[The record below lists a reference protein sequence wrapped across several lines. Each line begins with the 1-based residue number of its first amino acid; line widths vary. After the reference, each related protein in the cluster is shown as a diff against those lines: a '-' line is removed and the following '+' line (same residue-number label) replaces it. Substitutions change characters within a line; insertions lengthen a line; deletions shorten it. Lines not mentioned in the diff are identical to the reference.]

1 MRNLYKTLCAVLAA
15 ALLALTLLPAGV
27 LAADTDLEIRAQ
39 NFPDANFR
47 AWLTNPANLNG
58 AGGGRYP
65 VRRRTGGGDQTG
77 SVRPEHCRS
86 DRH

>member
-27 LAADTDLEIRAQ
+27 LAAGTDLEISAQ

-47 AWLTNPANLNG
+47 AWLTNPAN
-58 AGGGRYP
+58 P
-65 VRRRTGGGDQTG
+65 
-77 SVRPEHCRS
+77 
-86 DRH
+86 

>member
-27 LAADTDLEIRAQ
+27 LAAGTDLEINAQ
-39 NFPDANFR
+39 NVPDANFR

-58 AGGGRYP
+58 AGRTVP
-65 VRRRTGGGDQTG
+65 CPPKNWRR
-77 SVRPEHCRS
+77 
-86 DRH
+86 